1 MNPAIATAVALTV
14 GAATAAAQTTTL
26 GAVRERGTLNCGVNP
41 GLPGFSQSDD
51 KGNWRGFDVDY
62 CKAIAA
68 AVLGDPART
77 HYVPASARERFS
89 LLKSG
94 AIDVLVRN
102 TTWTSTR
109 DSALGLSFVG
119 ASYYDGQGFM
129 VKAALG
135 KTSVRDLDGA
145 TVCVLGATTT
155 ELNLTSYFKAS
166 NMTIKPLAFDKL
178 EETVQAYL
186 AERCQA
192 YSADMSSLYSVRV
205 QQARPKDHVV
215 LPETISKEPLGPS
228 VRQGDF
234 QWFTI
239 VRWVHF
245 ALLGAEELGVTKANI
260 NDMAQS
266 ANPDVKR
273 LLGSEAEFGA
283 GLGLDNDFAVKVIR
297 AVGNYGEIYERN
309 LGSQSRL
316 KIARG
321 LNNLWNKGGLQYA
334 PPVR

>member
-1 MNPAIATAVALTV
+1 MNLAIAAVVAIIV
-14 GAATAAAQTTTL
+14 GATTATAHATTL
-26 GAVRERGTLNCGVNP
+26 EAVKDRGMLNCGINP

-62 CKAIAA
+62 CTAIAA
-68 AVLGDPART
+68 AVLGDRASV
-77 HYVPASARERFS
+77 HYVPATARERFS

-94 AIDVLVRN
+94 GIDVLVRN
-102 TTWTSTR
+102 TTWTSSR
-109 DSALGLSFVG
+109 DSSLGLSFVG

-135 KTSVRDLDGA
+135 KKSVRDLDGA
-145 TVCVLGATTT
+145 TVCVLAATTT

-166 NMTIKPLAFDKL
+166 NMTFRPLAFDKL
-178 EETVQAYL
+178 EETLQAYL
-186 AERCQA
+186 AERCEA
-192 YSADMSSLYSVRV
+192 YSADMSSLYSMRV
-205 QQARPKDHVV
+205 QQARPRDHVV
-215 LPETISKEPLGPS
+215 LPEIISKEPLGPS
-228 VRQGDF
+228 VRQGDS

-239 VRWVHF
+239 IRWVHF
-245 ALLGAEELGVTKANI
+245 ALLSAEELGVTRANI
-260 NDMAQS
+260 ADMLHS
-266 ANPDVKR
+266 ANPDIRR
-273 LLGSEAEFGA
+273 LLGNEAEFGI
-283 GLGLDNDFAVKVIR
+283 GLGLDNNFAVRVIK

-309 LGSQSRL
+309 LGEGSRL

>member
-1 MNPAIATAVALTV
+1 MNPAIAAAVALTV
-14 GAATAAAQTTTL
+14 GAATAAAQTPTL
-26 GAVRERGTLNCGVNP
+26 GAVRERGVLNCGVNP

-62 CKAIAA
+62 CTAITA
-68 AVLGDPART
+68 AVLGDPVKA
-77 HYVPASARERFS
+77 HYVPATARERFS
-89 LLKSG
+89 LLRSG

-109 DSALGLSFVG
+109 DSSLGLSFVG

-135 KTSVRDLDGA
+135 KKSVRDLDGA
-145 TVCVLGATTT
+145 TVCVLAATTT

-166 NMTIKPLAFDKL
+166 NMTFSPQAFDKL

-215 LPETISKEPLGPS
+215 LPEVISKEPLGPS

-239 VRWVHF
+239 IRWVHF
-245 ALLGAEELGVTKANI
+245 ALLSAEELGVTQANI
-260 NDMAQS
+260 DDMARS
-266 ANPDVKR
+266 ANPEIRR
-273 LLGSEAEFGA
+273 LLGTEAEFGT

-321 LNNLWNKGGLQYA
+321 LNNLWNRGGLQYT
-334 PPVR
+334 PPIR

>member
-1 MNPAIATAVALTV
+1 MNPAIAAVVALTV
-14 GAATAAAQTTTL
+14 GATTAAAHATTL
-26 GAVRERGTLNCGVNP
+26 DAVRERGMLNCGVNP

-62 CKAIAA
+62 CTAIAA
-68 AVLGDPART
+68 AVLGDPARV
-77 HYVPASARERFS
+77 HYVPATARDRFS

-94 AIDVLVRN
+94 GIDVLVRN
-102 TTWTSTR
+102 STWTSTR
-109 DSALGLSFVG
+109 DSSLGLSFVG

-135 KTSVRDLDGA
+135 KKSVRDLDGA
-145 TVCVLGATTT
+145 TVCVLASTTT

-166 NMTIKPLAFDKL
+166 NMTFRPLAFEKL

-186 AERCQA
+186 AERCEA
-192 YSADMSSLYSVRV
+192 YSADMSSLYSMRV
-205 QQARPKDHVV
+205 QQARPRDHVV
-215 LPETISKEPLGPS
+215 LPEIISKEPLGPS
-228 VRQGDF
+228 VRQGDS

-239 VRWVHF
+239 IRWVHF
-245 ALLGAEELGVTKANI
+245 ALLSAEELGVTHANI
-260 NDMAQS
+260 DDMAHS
-266 ANPDVKR
+266 ANPDIRR
-273 LLGSEAEFGA
+273 LLGNEAEFGT
-283 GLGLDNDFAVKVIR
+283 GLGLDNNFAVKVIK

-309 LGSQSRL
+309 LGEGSRL

>member
-1 MNPAIATAVALTV
+1 MKPAIAAAVVLTV
-14 GAATAAAQTTTL
+14 GAATATAQSATL
-26 GAVRERGTLNCGVNP
+26 DAVRARGMLNCGVNP

-62 CKAIAA
+62 CTAIAA
-68 AVLGDPART
+68 AVLGDPTRV
-77 HYVPASARERFS
+77 HYVPATARERFS

-94 AIDVLVRN
+94 GIDVLVRN
-102 TTWTSTR
+102 TTWTSAR
-109 DSALGLSFVG
+109 DSSLGLSFVG

-135 KTSVRDLDGA
+135 KKSVRDLDGA
-145 TVCVLGATTT
+145 TVCVLAATTT
-155 ELNLTSYFKAS
+155 ELNLTSYFAAS
-166 NMTIKPLAFDKL
+166 NMTFRPLAFEKL

-186 AERCQA
+186 AERCEA
-192 YSADMSSLYSVRV
+192 YSADISSLYSVRV
-205 QQARPKDHVV
+205 QQVRARDHVV
-215 LPETISKEPLGPS
+215 LPEIISKEPLGPS
-228 VRQGDF
+228 VRQGDS

-239 VRWVHF
+239 IRWVHF
-245 ALLGAEELGVTKANI
+245 ALLSAEELGVTHANI
-260 NDMAQS
+260 DEMVHS
-266 ANPDVKR
+266 ANPDIRR
-273 LLGSEAEFGA
+273 LLGNEAEFGI
-283 GLGLDNDFAVKVIR
+283 GLGLDNDFAVRVIK

-309 LGSQSRL
+309 LGEDSRL